1 MKITIFNNSG
11 LETGRYLKVNNFFL
25 KKENNNILF
34 LEIKRYLSAQR
45 QGTNKSK
52 ERSEITGSTKKI
64 QRQKGSGNARK
75 GDIKNPIFRSGGR
88 IFGPKPRNF
97 NIKINNKSKFLAKKT
112 ILNFKLR
119 TNKIKVIEDFKFN
132 IIKTK
137 LVFKILNR
145 LNFNLKK
152 SLIIYNKIND
162 IFFFSSRNL
171 KFTNFL
177 SINELNS
184 YELANSDYL
193 VFFESAIKKILKRC
207 LLKPISQIYI

>member
-34 LEIKRYLSAQR
+34 LDIKRYFSAQR

-97 NIKINNKSKFLAKKT
+97 NIKINNKSKFLAKQT

-162 IFFFSSRNL
+162 NFFFSSRNL

-193 VFFESAIKKILKRC
+193 VFFESAIKKILK
-207 LLKPISQIYI
+207 L

>member
-11 LETGRYLKVNNFFL
+11 IETGRYLKVNNFFL

-34 LEIKRYLSAQR
+34 LDIKRYLSDQR

-97 NIKINNKSKFLAKKT
+97 NLKINNKSKFLAKKT

-119 TNKIKVIEDFKFN
+119 THKIKVIEDFKIN

-137 LVFKILNR
+137 LVFKIFNR
-145 LNFNLKK
+145 LNLKK
-152 SLIIYNKIND
+152 SLIIYNKRND

-171 KFTNFL
+171 KFTNIL
-177 SINELNS
+177 SIHELNS

-193 VFFESAIKKILKRC
+193 VFFESAIKKIL
-207 LLKPISQIYI
+207 

>member
-11 LETGRYLKVNNFFL
+11 IETGRYLKVNNCFL

-34 LEIKRYLSAQR
+34 LDIKRYLSDQR

-52 ERSEITGSTKKI
+52 ERSEVTGSTKKI

-97 NIKINNKSKFLAKKT
+97 NIKINNKSKFLAQKT

-119 TNKIKVIEDFKFN
+119 TNKIKVIEDFKIN
-132 IIKTK
+132 LIKTK
-137 LVFKILNR
+137 LVLKIFKR
-145 LNFNLKK
+145 LNFNFKK
-152 SLIIYNKIND
+152 SLIIYNKRND
-162 IFFFSSRNL
+162 ILFFSSRNF
-171 KFTNFL
+171 KFTKIL

-193 VFFESAIKKILKRC
+193 VFFESAIKKILK
-207 LLKPISQIYI
+207 L

>member
-11 LETGRYLKVNNFFL
+11 LETGRYLKVNNCFL

-34 LEIKRYLSAQR
+34 LDIKRYLSDQR

-97 NIKINNKSKFLAKKT
+97 NIKINNKSKFLAQKT

-119 TNKIKVIEDFKFN
+119 TNKIKVIEDFKMN

-137 LVFKILNR
+137 LVLKIFKR

-152 SLIIYNKIND
+152 SLIIYNKRND
-162 IFFFSSRNL
+162 ILFFSSRNF
-171 KFTNFL
+171 KFTNIL

-193 VFFESAIKKILKRC
+193 VFFESAIKKILK
-207 LLKPISQIYI
+207 L

>member
-11 LETGRYLKVNNFFL
+11 LETGRYLTVNKFFL

-34 LEIKRYLSAQR
+34 LEIKRYLSSQR

-171 KFTNFL
+171 KFPNFL

-193 VFFESAIKKILKRC
+193 VFFESAINKILK
-207 LLKPISQIYI
+207 L

>member
-1 MKITIFNNSG
+1 MKITILNNYG
-11 LETGRYLKVNNFFL
+11 LETGRYLKVNNFFI

-97 NIKINNKSKFLAKKT
+97 NIKINNKYKFLAKKT

-119 TNKIKVIEDFKFN
+119 TNKIKVIEDFQFN
-132 IIKTK
+132 FIKTK

-152 SLIIYNKIND
+152 SLIINYKKND
-162 IFFFSSRNL
+162 NFYFSSRNL
-171 KFTNFL
+171 KFTNIL

-193 VFFESAIKKILKRC
+193 LFFESAIKKILK
-207 LLKPISQIYI
+207 L

>member
-1 MKITIFNNSG
+1 MKITILNNSG
-11 LETGRYLKVNNFFL
+11 IETGRYLKVNNFFL

-34 LEIKRYLSAQR
+34 LDIKRYLSDQR

-97 NIKINNKSKFLAKKT
+97 NIKINKKSKFLAKKT

-119 TNKIKVIEDFKFN
+119 TNKIKVIEDFKIN

-137 LVFKILNR
+137 LVFKIFNR
-145 LNFNLKK
+145 LNFNFKK
-152 SLIIYNKIND
+152 SLIIYNKRND

-171 KFTNFL
+171 KFTNIL

-193 VFFESAIKKILKRC
+193 VFFESAIKKILK
-207 LLKPISQIYI
+207 L

>member
-1 MKITIFNNSG
+1 MKITILNNYG
-11 LETGRYLKVNNFFL
+11 LETGRYLKVNNFFI

-97 NIKINNKSKFLAKKT
+97 NIKINNKYKFLAKKT

-132 IIKTK
+132 FIKTK

-152 SLIIYNKIND
+152 SLIIYHKKND
-162 IFFFSSRNL
+162 NFYFSSRNL
-171 KFTNFL
+171 KFTNIL

-193 VFFESAIKKILKRC
+193 LFFESAIKKILK
-207 LLKPISQIYI
+207 L

>member
-25 KKENNNILF
+25 KKENNNLLF

-119 TNKIKVIEDFKFN
+119 TNKIKVIEDFKLN

-145 LNFNLKK
+145 LNFNLNK

-162 IFFFSSRNL
+162 NLFFSSRNL

-193 VFFESAIKKILKRC
+193 VFFESAIKKILK
-207 LLKPISQIYI
+207 L

>member
-34 LEIKRYLSAQR
+34 LDIKRYLSAQR

-162 IFFFSSRNL
+162 NFFFSSRNL
-171 KFTNFL
+171 KFPNFL

-193 VFFESAIKKILKRC
+193 VFFESAIKKILK
-207 LLKPISQIYI
+207 L

>member
-11 LETGRYLKVNNFFL
+11 IETGRYLKVNNFFL

-34 LEIKRYLSAQR
+34 LDIKRYLSDQR

-97 NIKINNKSKFLAKKT
+97 NIKINNKSKFLAQKT

-119 TNKIKVIEDFKFN
+119 TNKIKVIEDFKIN

-137 LVFKILNR
+137 LVLKIFKR
-145 LNFNLKK
+145 LNFDFKK
-152 SLIIYNKIND
+152 SLIIYNKRND

-171 KFTNFL
+171 KFTKIL

-193 VFFESAIKKILKRC
+193 VFFESAIKKILK
-207 LLKPISQIYI
+207 L